1 MLNYTSVLK
10 DFALDN
16 KGLCLVHSHDADTP
30 FGKDC
35 VSHLV
40 KPAVSSYR
48 KVRTLQESCDY
59 HRFMDCHSSDFHE
72 YWALDSVMVPKFL
85 DFRGLD

>member
-16 KGLCLVHSHDADTP
+16 KGLYALFIATMLTHPLEKIAFPHIFSKTLAAI
-30 FGKDC
+30 FG
-35 VSHLV
+35 
-40 KPAVSSYR
+40 YR

-59 HRFMDCHSSDFHE
+59 HRFMDSHSSDFHE
-72 YWALDSVMVPKFL
+72 YGLLDS
-85 DFRGLD
+85 DGS